1 MNLHEYQAKELFSQY
16 KIPIPNGYKCTKYS
30 EIEKAVVKLNP
41 GPWVVK
47 CQIHAGGRGKS
58 GGVQTLNSIDEIHK
72 FAKKWIGKR
81 LVTYQTDN
89 IGQTVNSILIER
101 KTYIKKELYLSLV
114 LNRIQSN
121 ISILAS
127 FTGGINIEND
137 IKTNKKII
145 FKENFDVCCGFQLFK
160 ARNLAF
166 QLKLFGKQINQFVTI
181 CENLTYL
188 FIEKDLTLAEI
199 NPIAINQN
207 DDLLCLDGKLNI
219 DENALYRQVHLKK
232 IHDNSQLDSRE
243 VYAEKWGLNYIP
255 LQGNIGCMVNGAGL
269 AMGTMDLIKLHG
281 GNPANFLDVGGD
293 ATVEKVDQAFRIIIL
308 DSHVKSILINIF
320 GGIVKCDL
328 IADGIIQAIS
338 NLQVNIPV
346 IVRLEGNN
354 SKLGAKKLINSNL
367 NIITANS
374 LDDAVKKAIEN
385 IGRKTYVDSNR

>member
-30 EIEKAVVKLNP
+30 EIETAVVKLNP

-58 GGVQTLNSIDEIHK
+58 GGVQILNSIDEIHK

-121 ISILAS
+121 ISMLAS

-137 IKTNKKII
+137 VEKNKKTI
-145 FKENFDVCCGFQLFK
+145 FKESFDICCGFQLFK

-181 CENLTYL
+181 CENLTSL
-188 FIEKDLTLAEI
+188 FIEKDLILAEI

-207 DDLLCLDGKLNI
+207 NDLICLDGKLNI
-219 DENALYRQVHLKK
+219 DDNALYRQVHLKK

-243 VYAEKWGLNYIP
+243 IYAEQWGLNYIP

-354 SKLGAKKLINSNL
+354 SKLGARKLIHSNL

-385 IGRKTYVDSNR
+385 IGRNTYVDSNR